1 MYVSTSSNITNTVLY
16 TINVREHFCK
26 DVFVA
31 IIHKMALKPHGY
43 LTHGTGSVFLYIS
56 ASKLK
61 LSVVIIRLKQHR
73 QNDNQLQLYS
83 KVLKQ

>member
-16 TINVREHFCK
+16 TVNVRERK